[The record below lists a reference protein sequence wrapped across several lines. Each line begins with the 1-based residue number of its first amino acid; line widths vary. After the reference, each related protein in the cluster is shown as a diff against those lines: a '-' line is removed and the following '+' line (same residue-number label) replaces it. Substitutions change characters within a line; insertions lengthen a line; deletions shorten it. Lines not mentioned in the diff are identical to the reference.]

1 MKIISPMCVLK
12 LVSSCHTLTISLSRM
27 SPSTGQFAVQVCFF
41 GRFGA
46 EEIDDQFGS
55 QIMLHKGPNDKVVGR
70 IEYVEV
76 TRAGQAFRLG
86 RYPIHF
92 HLNGDVNGSYVRGC
106 GIHHTFNR
114 AVTVHAVDHLLVEK
128 NVAFNILGHA
138 YFLEDGIEQGNI
150 IQDNL
155 GIFVRGSSSLLN
167 VDITPATFWS
177 VNPNNTIRRNA
188 AAGGT
193 HFGFWYR
200 LPNHPTGPSFTTSIS
215 PIHLP
220 LGEFSSN
227 SAHSFGWYGLWV
239 FPSYFPGDSDVCK
252 EEKPAVFKEFLS
264 WRNDKGLEFQDVGAV
279 QVKDSIFLDNKFS
292 GVEYTTVQTPW
303 GDKGAVVGD
312 SLIAAHTNLANE
324 DNITNVC
331 TEAGVKLPHTY
342 YFTVSNVTFYR
353 SICSS
358 SLFLWSV
365 WG

>member
-1 MKIISPMCVLK
+1 M
-12 LVSSCHTLTISLSRM
+12 
-27 SPSTGQFAVQVCFF
+27 
-41 GRFGA
+41 
-46 EEIDDQFGS
+46 
-55 QIMLHKGPNDKVVGR
+55 
-70 IEYVEV
+70 
-76 TRAGQAFRLG
+76 
-86 RYPIHF
+86 
-92 HLNGDVNGSYVRGC
+92 
-106 GIHHTFNR
+106 
-114 AVTVHAVDHLLVEK
+114 HAVDHLLVEK

-220 LGEFSSN
+220 LGEFSGN

-303 GDKGAVVGD
+303 GDKGAVVSD
-312 SLIAAHTNLANE
+312 TLIAAHTNLGCE
-324 DNITNVC
+324 DNIHQPCV
-331 TEAGVKLPHTY
+331 Y
-342 YFTVSNVTFYR
+342 
-353 SICSS
+353 
-358 SLFLWSV
+358 
-365 WG
+365 

>member
-1 MKIISPMCVLK
+1 
-12 LVSSCHTLTISLSRM
+12 
-27 SPSTGQFAVQVCFF
+27 
-41 GRFGA
+41 
-46 EEIDDQFGS
+46 
-55 QIMLHKGPNDKVVGR
+55 MLHKGPNDKVVGR

-200 LPNHPTGPSFTTSIS
+200 LHYQQPC
-215 PIHLP
+215 LQQLWAP
-220 LGEFSSN
+220 L
-227 SAHSFGWYGLWV
+227 V
-239 FPSYFPGDSDVCK
+239 
-252 EEKPAVFKEFLS
+252 
-264 WRNDKGLEFQDVGAV
+264 
-279 QVKDSIFLDNKFS
+279 
-292 GVEYTTVQTPW
+292 
-303 GDKGAVVGD
+303 
-312 SLIAAHTNLANE
+312 
-324 DNITNVC
+324 
-331 TEAGVKLPHTY
+331 
-342 YFTVSNVTFYR
+342 
-353 SICSS
+353 
-358 SLFLWSV
+358 WSV
-365 WG
+365 GVSLEKQLQHLETLIPCRSARKETL